1 MHAAHAYVCVTP
13 AGTCRMKHEC
23 SIAVHAASVAVL
35 LDSNLPL
42 RLGLTQT
49 RAPESAFPAGI
60 RLSTLSR
67 LPRGSG
73 LGGSSILA
81 LACIRS
87 VAAACE
93 FNLSHDEE
101 MDRVL
106 AVEQVLRPTA
116 HQSCTSVSGLKLLV
130 YEALSYSCMRPKL
143 LVYEALSYSCMRPSA
158 TRV

>member
-1 MHAAHAYVCVTP
+1 MHAAHAYFFVTL
-13 AGTCRMKHEC
+13 AATCSMKHEC

-35 LDSNLPL
+35 LDCNLAL

-49 RAPESAFPAGI
+49 RAPQSAFPAGI
-60 RLSTLSR
+60 RVSTLSR

-81 LACIRS
+81 LACIRAL
-87 VAAACE
+87 AAACE

-106 AVEQVLRPTA
+106 AVEQVLHPTT
-116 HQSCTSVSGLKLLV
+116 HESCTSV
-130 YEALSYSCMRPKL
+130 
-143 LVYEALSYSCMRPSA
+143 
-158 TRV
+158 